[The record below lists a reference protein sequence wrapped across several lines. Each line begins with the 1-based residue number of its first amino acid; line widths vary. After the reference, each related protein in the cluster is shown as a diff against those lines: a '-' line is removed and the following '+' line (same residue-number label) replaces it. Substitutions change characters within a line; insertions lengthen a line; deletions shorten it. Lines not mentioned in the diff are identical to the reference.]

1 MSIEA
6 KLTTSKRLQNQ
17 MHAWKIPLAKPDI
30 GRDEIQAVV
39 DTMKSGWVSQ
49 GERVAEFERAFAQY
63 CGAKYGIAVN
73 SGTAALHIALAA
85 LGIKKGDEVI
95 TTPLS
100 CVATTNPIV
109 YMNAKPV
116 FADVDRETL
125 NINPSLIEDKITPK
139 TKAIIP
145 VHLFGHPVD
154 WDPLMELAEKHGI
167 QVIEDAA
174 QAHGAKYKGK
184 RVGSLGHM
192 SCFSFYADKLMTS
205 VEGGIVLTND
215 SELAER
221 LHLLR
226 TFGMDK
232 QKRFF
237 HPVLGYNYKMSDI
250 HAAIGL
256 VQLKK
261 LEGYIKRKRR
271 NISYLK
277 SQLDHDKLKLPVEQK
292 YAFNVYYV
300 CSILA
305 EKGKEKIVARLERQG
320 IETRPLLSFIPE
332 QPPYFKY
339 RAKLNELNIAR
350 NAHRTGFYISNSP
363 MLTEGNLEYIASSL
377 TEAVTDAS
385 R

>member
-1 MSIEA
+1 MSRKA

-30 GRDEIQAVV
+30 GLDEIKAVV
-39 DTMKSGWVSQ
+39 DTMKSGWVTQ
-49 GERVAEFERAFAQY
+49 GERVEEFEKAFAQY

-73 SGTAALHIALAA
+73 SGTAALHIALGA
-85 LGIKKGDEVI
+85 LDVKRGDEVI

-100 CVATTNPIV
+100 CVATTNPII
-109 YMNAKPV
+109 YLNAKPV
-116 FADVDRETL
+116 FADVDKETL
-125 NINPSLIEDKITPK
+125 NIDPSLIEDRITPK

-154 WDPLMELAEKHGI
+154 WDPLMELAEKHGV

-174 QAHGAKYKGK
+174 QAHGARYKGN

-215 SELAER
+215 SELAAR
-221 LHLLR
+221 LRLLR

-232 QKRFF
+232 QKKFF

-256 VQLKK
+256 VQLQK
-261 LEGYIKRKRR
+261 LEGHIKRKRR

-277 SQLDHDKLKLPVEQK
+277 SRLDHDELRLPIELE
-292 YAFNVYYV
+292 YAFNVYYA

-305 EKGKEKIVARLERQG
+305 EKAKEKIVMRLERQG

-339 RAKLNELNIAR
+339 RANLKELSVAK

-363 MLTEGNLEYIASSL
+363 TLTKGELDYVASSL
-377 TEAVTDAS
+377 AEAAADAS